1 MMGGE
6 GHEPVDHEVMGP
18 YQKNQHIDWEN
29 PKHEN
34 QYRVGIIAKINV
46 RCGSGFFGM
55 PLGSHTRCQLHN
67 AGHHISELVGNN
79 CRDKN

>member
-46 RCGSGFFGM
+46 RC
-55 PLGSHTRCQLHN
+55 
-67 AGHHISELVGNN
+67 
-79 CRDKN
+79 